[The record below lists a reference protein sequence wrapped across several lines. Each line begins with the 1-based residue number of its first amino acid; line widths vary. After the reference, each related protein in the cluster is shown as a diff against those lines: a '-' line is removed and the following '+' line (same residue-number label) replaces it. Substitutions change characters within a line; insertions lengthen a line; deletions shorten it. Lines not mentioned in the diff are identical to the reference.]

1 MDKNNSMEIAKAFW
15 ENEHKTVV
23 AGFQSQYASCS
34 SKERE
39 YALEDLQNT
48 DNITQ
53 LQKNNA
59 ERYHW
64 AWNDVFVM
72 DNEIPSVFRFIE
84 VDQQQ
89 IVINNNKG
97 KTKIVTYSK
106 TKEPVS
112 TFTANSL
119 SQIVKMNIAN
129 GSEDAK
135 EIAANVKEEMQ
146 KVNVVHSALLVYFNG
161 EKYQPA

>member
-1 MDKNNSMEIAKAFW
+1 MEKSLQR
-15 ENEHKTVV
+15 VV
-23 AGFQSQYASCS
+23 RRDWAHAPNQESVPSKRSQSPRTLSIGAGRLSFSHPAGSAVKVDSSSSDCCRGVASGM
-34 SKERE
+34 
-39 YALEDLQNT
+39 
-48 DNITQ
+48 
-53 LQKNNA
+53 
-59 ERYHW
+59 
-64 AWNDVFVM
+64 V
-72 DNEIPSVFRFIE
+72 
-84 VDQQQ
+84 
-89 IVINNNKG
+89 
-97 KTKIVTYSK
+97 

-129 GSEDAK
+129 GTEYAK